1 MHDTGRVTSN
11 NSCSL
16 LPQQA
21 IGDGGQGWGNVILY
35 IFASEKLRK
44 RLLGWMICVHKPKS
58 LSHTD
63 CPTKPI
69 AHQFKEQYA
78 STTMNNPRSVSAFNG
93 KMVAHCTPEVQE
105 PLSAIL
111 EDNAES
117 LLVNSHEPT
126 TEFNTQLE
134 HNIV

>member
-44 RLLGWMICVHKPKS
+44 RLFGWMIVCVHKPKC

-69 AHQFKEQYA
+69 VHGFKEQYA
-78 STTMNNPRSVSAFNG
+78 SINNHLTTMNNPGSVSTFNG
-93 KMVAHCTPEVQE
+93 KMVAHYTPEVQE
-105 PLSAIL
+105 PLSVIL
-111 EDNAES
+111 GDNAES

-126 TEFNTQLE
+126 TEFN
-134 HNIV
+134 N